1 MGGLDG
7 NLYFCPFKT
16 IKKWEKETKEHVKVR
31 SLKDQ
36 MEIVDL
42 RKRTSKKLNNS
53 LID

>member
-16 IKKWEKETKEHVKVR
+16 IKKWEKETEEHVKVR

-36 MEIVDL
+36 TVIFDQ
-42 RKRTSKKLNNS
+42 RKRTSKKLKNS